1 MKQELK
7 ILSDE
12 EFHLLEKAKQEG
24 KIDEFI
30 IEEAEL
36 FRDNV
41 YCQQNFH
48 IESLLKAVRKEK
60 TVSIFM
66 YKNDKVRQA
75 SFSLPEAATKED
87 FERELSDAI
96 ETAVFNENPTFSL
109 PKKGD
114 EASDE
119 SHIPREFFLNTKE
132 EGFEGRRINL
142 KVQEWIQIMKK
153 KIEEAED
160 EELSLKLNYVEVF
173 NKLVKHRLRTST
185 QLDKVDSKC
194 SGYLEFVVTA
204 IDKKTK
210 KETEHIVYEHL
221 SDIDTFAFEPY
232 FEEQLQFAKDSARAK
247 AAKTFSGKILLLNHA
262 VSDFFVPDLRP

>member
-75 SFSLPEAATKED
+75 SFSSRSCD
-87 FERELSDAI
+87 
-96 ETAVFNENPTFSL
+96 
-109 PKKGD
+109 KG
-114 EASDE
+114 
-119 SHIPREFFLNTKE
+119 
-132 EGFEGRRINL
+132 
-142 KVQEWIQIMKK
+142 
-153 KIEEAED
+153 
-160 EELSLKLNYVEVF
+160 
-173 NKLVKHRLRTST
+173 RL
-185 QLDKVDSKC
+185 
-194 SGYLEFVVTA
+194 
-204 IDKKTK
+204 
-210 KETEHIVYEHL
+210 
-221 SDIDTFAFEPY
+221 
-232 FEEQLQFAKDSARAK
+232 
-247 AAKTFSGKILLLNHA
+247 
-262 VSDFFVPDLRP
+262 